1 MSTADTASVPQQQ
14 SEGHVFSVFLFRY
27 PICEEIVCCRGDS
40 VRLALRVRV
49 FVYPENTCAVWLMFA
64 CKYRSVL

>member
-1 MSTADTASVPQQQ
+1 MSPAEHQCTSAGLKHD
-14 SEGHVFSVFLFRY
+14 VFSVFLFRY

-49 FVYPENTCAVWLMFA
+49 FVYPENACAVWLMFA